1 MNNKIVG
8 IIVLYNPNQTV
19 VENIASYIDD
29 LDMLYAVDN
38 SDQKQSNIINS
49 LLKNSKIHY
58 INNNG
63 NQGIA
68 QALNIGANKAI
79 EMGCQ
84 WLLTMDQD
92 SSFNP
97 VVFKKYLECFQRT
110 PNPEEI
116 AIFSPNY
123 LKANNIESSCSFTE
137 KLTTITSGSLLNLH
151 SYSIIGEFNEELFID
166 EVDHEYCLRAH
177 LFNYKVVQF
186 ETIFLQ
192 HQIGSQIK
200 IKLLGKVHFKNIHA
214 PIRHYY
220 MTRNSL
226 YILFKYHNKFPSYTR
241 NHIWKVFKTLL
252 FALIYGEKKFIRSI
266 YILQA
271 IRHFLIG
278 KMGKYEQ

>member
-1 MNNKIVG
+1 MYKIAGVV
-8 IIVLYNPNQTV
+8 VLYNPEQAV
-19 VENIASYIDD
+19 IANIESYINDID
-29 LDMLYAVDN
+29 ILYVVDN
-38 SDQKQSNIINS
+38 SDQKQSNIIDA
-49 LLKNSKIHY
+49 LLKNSKIEY
-58 INNNG
+58 INSNG

-68 QALNIGANKAI
+68 HALNIGANKAI
-79 EMGCQ
+79 EMGYE

-92 SSFNP
+92 SSFP
-97 VVFKKYLECFQRT
+97 PIVFKKYLECIQQT
-110 PNPEEI
+110 LQSKQI

-123 LKANNIESSCSFTE
+123 LKANNIEPSCSFTE

-151 SYSIIGEFNEELFID
+151 AYSIIGEFNQELFID
-166 EVDHEYCLRAH
+166 EVDHEYCLRAQ
-177 LFNYKVVQF
+177 LYNYKVVQF

-271 IRHFLIG
+271 IRHFLMG